1 MQMASC
7 YSTAMVAFRTG
18 TNMLVGSTRSTTAIP
33 SLLIKKRERCN
44 YSIKSSSFDPPDV
57 GRLAETA
64 RISLTPQ
71 EVQEFGPKIQ
81 QVVEWFGQLQ
91 AVDLESIEPSIR
103 SEIDGD
109 NLREDIPQTFD
120 NREAIIAA
128 IPSYEEPYIKVP
140 KILNKE

>member
-1 MQMASC
+1 MTSC
-7 YSTAMVAFRTG
+7 GSRAMVTLRAG
-18 TNMLVGSTRSTTAIP
+18 TTMLAGSTRTSTFP
-33 SLLIKKRERCN
+33 SLLLLKREKRNC
-44 YSIKSSSFDPPDV
+44 SIKSSSLDPPDV

-71 EVQEFGPKIQ
+71 EVQDFGPKIH

-91 AVDLESIEPSIR
+91 AVNLESVEPALR
-103 SEIDGD
+103 SDIDGD
-109 NLREDIPQTFD
+109 NLREDTPRTFE

-140 KILNKE
+140 KVLNKE

>member
-1 MQMASC
+1 MASFC
-7 YSTAMVAFRTG
+7 CRAMVAFGTG
-18 TNMLVGSTRSTTAIP
+18 TNMLVGSTRSITAIP
-33 SLLIKKRERCN
+33 SLFIMKRERRN

-64 RISLTPQ
+64 RISLTPE
-71 EVQEFGPKIQ
+71 EVHEFGPKIQ

-91 AVDLESIEPSIR
+91 DVDLESIEPAIR

-109 NLREDIPQTFD
+109 NLREDIPQPFD
-120 NREAIIAA
+120 NWEAIIASF
-128 IPSYEEPYIKVP
+128 PSYEEPYIKVP

>member
-1 MQMASC
+1 
-7 YSTAMVAFRTG
+7 
-18 TNMLVGSTRSTTAIP
+18 MLGGNTRGFITIP
-33 SLLIKKRERCN
+33 SLLIQKQGNRN
-44 YSIKSSSFDPPDV
+44 YSVKSSSLDPPDV
-57 GRLAETA
+57 SRLAETA
-64 RISLTPQ
+64 RITLTPQ

-91 AVDLESIEPSIR
+91 AVDLESIEPAIR
-103 SEIDGD
+103 SDIDGD
-109 NLREDIPQTFD
+109 NLREDMPQTFE